1 VPTVVVAVAAGIYA
15 VTFQDTWEAS
25 QALIVRNEASN
36 AEKQPGKFTDP
47 EEMKTVQE
55 TILEM
60 VKSRGVLEA
69 ALRQV
74 GPPANC
80 AKPNAWPTDLD
91 VAAVRKG
98 VKLVPPKGSEFGK
111 TEVFYLNV
119 RAESRE
125 RSIAL
130 NEAVLDQ
137 LQIQLKSLRD
147 AKARSMIGELL
158 KTVQIARTDLD
169 TATAVLAGTEKQLG
183 SDLAE
188 LRSMQDV
195 TSSDSAL
202 RRSAEEI
209 RGQLR
214 DRAATEKTD
223 RELLAIL
230 QAAESDPGKLI
241 ATSNQLLDSQ
251 PALRRL
257 KEGLI
262 DAQLRTST
270 LLGTMSDSHPRVQ
283 AARETEEEI
292 GRRLHRE
299 LALAIRGVN
308 VELRLNAER
317 SGLLNE
323 QLATT
328 LARLN
333 RVAAARAT
341 YANEVA
347 EVKNRAAILERSEQN
362 LAEARASEASA
373 KASSLV
379 SRIDSPDAGIRP
391 LGPPRIVIAL
401 SGVLGG
407 LLTGFGLVF
416 LWVPA
421 GTFGGALPTTAANGH
436 AMSPDAGEYGSAVPS
451 TPDRFTDRPTHR
463 HPIHNGRLTL
473 KQALQKLGDGRPA
486 RRAR

>member
-1 VPTVVVAVAAGIYA
+1 
-15 VTFQDTWEAS
+15 
-25 QALIVRNEASN
+25 
-36 AEKQPGKFTDP
+36 
-47 EEMKTVQE
+47 M
-55 TILEM
+55 
-60 VKSRGVLEA
+60 
-69 ALRQV
+69 
-74 GPPANC
+74 
-80 AKPNAWPTDLD
+80 
-91 VAAVRKG
+91 
-98 VKLVPPKGSEFGK
+98 
-111 TEVFYLNV
+111 
-119 RAESRE
+119 
-125 RSIAL
+125 
-130 NEAVLDQ
+130 
-137 LQIQLKSLRD
+137 
-147 AKARSMIGELL
+147 
-158 KTVQIARTDLD
+158 
-169 TATAVLAGTEKQLG
+169 
-183 SDLAE
+183 
-188 LRSMQDV
+188 
-195 TSSDSAL
+195 
-202 RRSAEEI
+202 
-209 RGQLR
+209 
-214 DRAATEKTD
+214 
-223 RELLAIL
+223 

-270 LLGTMSDSHPRVQ
+270 LLGTMSDNHPRVQ

-379 SRIDSPDAGIRP
+379 SRIDLPDAGIRP

-416 LWVPA
+416 LWIPA
-421 GTFGGALPTTAANGH
+421 GTFGGALPTTTANGH
-436 AMSPDAGEYGSAVPS
+436 ATSSDASEYWSAVPS
-451 TPDRFTDRPTHR
+451 TPDRFDDRPTHR
-463 HPIHNGRLTL
+463 EPIRNRRLTL